1 MKFIDFHCDTLYR
14 ILHKEYKEENQTMEK
29 NEGHI
34 DLGRLNSGGTI
45 SQCFACFVNQGA
57 EPIGDSHYADV
68 HTMIDILEESVN
80 KHEDYKLVANDIGL
94 SIEESLSGDMQTIC
108 VLTVEEGGI
117 LEDNMERLLELYRR
131 GIRMITL
138 TWNHENCIGYPN
150 KDYKYKDKGLKP
162 FGVKV
167 VEKMD
172 ELGIIVDVSHLSDG
186 GFYDVVKYGKRPFV
200 ATHSN
205 AREIMNHSRNLTDD
219 MIIQIRN
226 RGGAIGLNYYGA
238 FLQQDG
244 KCTFEIMCKHIEYI
258 VKIGGEDI
266 ICLGSDFDGIDGE
279 LPMNGCEDLELF
291 AEAMMRYGFT
301 KEFVEKICY
310 KNAVEFYKR
319 YEQSG
324 VTEKS

>member
-1 MKFIDFHCDTLYR
+1 MRFIDFHCDTLYR

-34 DLGRLNSGGTI
+34 DFERLKLGGTI
-45 SQCFACFVNQGA
+45 SQCFACFVNQEA
-57 EPIGDSHYADV
+57 APIGESHYEDV
-68 HTMIDILEESVN
+68 HTMMDILEESVN
-80 KHEDYKLVANDIGL
+80 KHNDYELVADDIGV
-94 SIEESLSGDMQTIC
+94 SLENTIKVGNKTIC

-117 LEDNMERLLELYRR
+117 LEDRIERLDELHHR
-131 GIRMITL
+131 GVRMITL
-138 TWNHENCIGYPN
+138 TWNHENCIGFPN

-162 FGVKV
+162 FGIEV

-172 ELGIIVDVSHLSDG
+172 KLGIIVDVSHLSDE

-219 MIIQIRN
+219 MIIHIKD

-238 FLQQDG
+238 FLQENG
-244 KCTFEIMCKHIEYI
+244 KCTFEIMCKHIEHI
-258 VKIGGEDI
+258 IKIGGEDI
-266 ICLGSDFDGIDGE
+266 ICLGSDFDGIEGE
-279 LPMNGCEDLELF
+279 LPMKGCEDLELF
-291 AEAMMRYGFT
+291 SEAMINYGFSI
-301 KEFVEKICY
+301 ELVEKICF

-319 YEQSG
+319 YEAS
-324 VTEKS
+324 ERA